1 MVSSIKAHSK
11 QSSNLDQAADFNLF
25 QVYHIMAA
33 ASMATD
39 ILAIIAGTPSSVTGH
54 ISHFIEAVEEE
65 VIVSFIAKHFAVP
78 SQPFNSNHY

>member
-1 MVSSIKAHSK
+1 
-11 QSSNLDQAADFNLF
+11 
-25 QVYHIMAA
+25 MAA
-33 ASMATD
+33 ASGATD

-78 SQPFNSNHY
+78 SQPSNSDHY